1 MLVVKGFACQRG
13 EEPLNTEEEKSA
25 FWGSFA
31 RKPLV
36 KIR

>member
-1 MLVVKGFACQRG
+1 MLIVKGVASQRG

-25 FWGSFA
+25 FLGSFA
-31 RKPLV
+31 RQPLV